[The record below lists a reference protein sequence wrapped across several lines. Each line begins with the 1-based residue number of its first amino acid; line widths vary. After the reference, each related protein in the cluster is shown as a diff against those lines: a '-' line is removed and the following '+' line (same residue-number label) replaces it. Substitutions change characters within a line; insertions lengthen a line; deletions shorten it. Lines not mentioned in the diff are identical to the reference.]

1 MNINKK
7 NKGYSLLEILFAIV
21 ILSFALSTIFIT
33 LNNMFKSMYQAKK
46 LSYNINKTPIIYSQ
60 ASPIINYQ
68 KIENYKSELYSL
80 MEMIEIKNY
89 EDSTLSPWQL
99 TTLFLGSFQDNQNK
113 SEQKLFS
120 NIIFI
125 PLKNKESDE
134 KKN

>member
-7 NKGYSLLEILFAIV
+7 NQGFSLLEILFAIV
-21 ILSFALSTIFIT
+21 ILSFSLSTIFIA
-33 LNNMFKSMYQAKK
+33 LNNMFKSMHQTKK
-46 LSYNINKTPIIYSQ
+46 VSYHINQTPIIYSQ
-60 ASPIINYQ
+60 ASPIINNN

-80 MEMIEIKNY
+80 MEIINIKNY
-89 EDSTLSPWQL
+89 EDDSLSQWQL
-99 TTLFLGSFQDNQNK
+99 NTLFIVYFKDQNK
-113 SEQKLFS
+113 LEEKLIS